1 MASLSV
7 RQIDD
12 EVYDRLKVRAAG
24 HGVSM
29 EEEARQILQR
39 AVAAPERLG
48 EFAIR
53 LFGPAHGVELPLPP
67 RGIHEPLDLGE

>member
-12 EVYDRLKVRAAG
+12 EVYDKLKTRAAG

-29 EEEARQILQR
+29 EEEVRRILQR

-48 EFAIR
+48 ELA
-53 LFGPAHGVELPLPP
+53 LDCFGPVHGVDLELPP
-67 RGIHEPLDLGE
+67 RTNHEPLDLGE

>member
-7 RQIDD
+7 RKIEDQ
-12 EVYDRLKVRAAG
+12 VYDKLKARAAD

-29 EEEARQILQR
+29 EEEVRQILQR

-48 EFAIR
+48 ELALR
-53 LFGPAHGVELPLPP
+53 LFGPAHGVDLELPP
-67 RGIHEPLDLGE
+67 RETYDPPDLAE